1 MSEIK
6 NDLDLVL
13 PDVDTLRAGVQGSG
27 RIFVGSV
34 GNLLYGDSRKLCNN
48 VRRERELRGRLL
60 IVAKD
65 EQTVHV
71 APSSDD
77 LGASR
82 TPHAMRTCKNNI
94 RTLLPRREAALA
106 KLEHDLGPI
115 NDTLNI
121 GLCERT

>member
-1 MSEIK
+1 MRK
-6 NDLDLVL
+6 NLG
-13 PDVDTLRAGVQGSG
+13 PTIQQYLR
-27 RIFVGSV
+27 
-34 GNLLYGDSRKLCNN
+34 
-48 VRRERELRGRLL
+48 
-60 IVAKD
+60 
-65 EQTVHV
+65 
-71 APSSDD
+71 
-77 LGASR
+77 R